1 MLHIWLSVYRVMHC
15 GHEAVEKTLE
25 FGWKCKI
32 CCNQLPVAVMCNQY
46 TRAEG
51 KNNKCEISCQYRK
64 KITCFLWCKE
74 IRSRRLF
81 FAFLPRINK
90 FNLRPHKLGL
100 MWCFVVVK
108 PHHFIHN
115 HKIKRIQNF
124 STVMT
129 VQALSTM
136 LVWRIIEE
144 FFLLFLRSAFFYCYG
159 HRALFALFGSSL

>member
-1 MLHIWLSVYRVMHC
+1 MPHILLSVYRVMHC
-15 GHEAVEKTLE
+15 GNEEVRKTLE

-46 TRAEG
+46 TRAEE
-51 KNNKCEISCQYRK
+51 KTTNSKFHANTKK
-64 KITCFLWCKE
+64 KITCFVARE
-74 IRSRRLF
+74 IHSHRLF

-136 LVWRIIEE
+136 LV
-144 FFLLFLRSAFFYCYG
+144 
-159 HRALFALFGSSL
+159 